1 MNRARLYGPTHRALR
16 RRWDAAVQSG
26 AAICAR
32 CGLHISPGEPWD
44 LDHHDTDKTAYLGPS
59 HARCNRATEG
69 RGHPDPPARSNGQW

>member
-1 MNRARLYGPTHRALR
+1 MARAIYGVEHQRLR
-16 RRWDAAVQSG
+16 RYWKRLVEAGVVP
-26 AAICAR
+26 CAR
-32 CGLHISPGEPWD
+32 CGLHIAPGEPFD